1 MRASR
6 QSTTGAADRGNF
18 RFAVVGVVLIVTIVA
33 AVALVLVAFTGHFSS
48 YDIVYADVPASG
60 TGIDSGSTVIFRDIT
75 VGTVAN
81 VGHLLPNGILHAE
94 LHIDPKY
101 LSAIPP
107 DVKADVEIATIF
119 GTEGINLVPPD
130 HPAPGHLA
138 LGQTIPTTSQ
148 SLTTTLQ
155 GDATGLDNIL
165 NALHP
170 AAVDQTLTAIATALS
185 GRGQAIGT
193 TIGSV
198 ATYLSEML
206 PQLPVLDSDIQLSGQ
221 VANELSQAAPGIIAA
236 LSNASV
242 TAGTITGDASQ
253 LHNALADA
261 TPLANELTS
270 LLAGIASPFETL
282 VNNSAPLLND
292 VASIPDF
299 VAQTL
304 HGLDSWS
311 KAFVVAESQGPYL
324 AFSGNLDIAASAQV
338 ILAALGVPGSNAL
351 IEQGLGAQNFNPP
364 TYTAADCPTYG
375 TQKGP
380 NCPKAANRAASTGAS
395 APKLSILTT
404 PSEAQA
410 SASVATGL
418 NGGKQPPSPAVVS
431 LLLEPLLAGLAG
443 VS

>member
-1 MRASR
+1 MKAPRRSM
-6 QSTTGAADRGNF
+6 TGIAERGNF
-18 RFAVVGVVLIVTIVA
+18 RFAVIGVVLIVMIGA
-33 AVALVLVAFTGHFSS
+33 GVALVLVAFTGHFSS
-48 YDIVYADVPASG
+48 YDVVYADVPASG

-130 HPAPGHLA
+130 HPVPGHLA

-170 AAVDQTLTAIATALS
+170 AAVDETLTAIATALA
-185 GRGQAIGT
+185 GRGQSLGT
-193 TIGSV
+193 TINSV
-198 ATYLSEML
+198 AAYLSEML
-206 PQLPVLDSDIQLSGQ
+206 PQLPVLDSDIQLGGQ
-221 VANELSQAAPGIIAA
+221 VANELSQAAPGIISA

-242 TAGTITGDASQ
+242 TAGTITGDAAQ
-253 LHNALADA
+253 LHDALAGA

-270 LLAGIASPFETL
+270 LLAGIASPFDDL

-304 HGLDSWS
+304 RGLDAWS

-375 TQKGP
+375 TLKGP
-380 NCPKAANRAASTGAS
+380 NCPKASTTSAS
-395 APKLSILTT
+395 AGAPTPKLSILTS

-410 SASVATGL
+410 SVAIATGL

>member
-6 QSTTGAADRGNF
+6 RSTTRTVDRGNF
-18 RFAVVGVVLIVTIVA
+18 RFAVIGVVLIVMIVA
-33 AVALVLVAFTGHFSS
+33 AVALVLVAFTGHFAS
-48 YDIVYADVPASG
+48 YDVVYADVPASG

-94 LHIDPKY
+94 LHIEPKY
-101 LSAIPP
+101 MSAIPS
-107 DVKADVEIATIF
+107 DVNADVEIATIF

-130 HPAPGHLA
+130 HPGPGHLA
-138 LGQTIPTTSQ
+138 LGQTIPTTPQ

-155 GDATGLDNIL
+155 GDATGLDNVL

-170 AAVDQTLTAIATALS
+170 ADVDETLTAIATALA

-193 TIGSV
+193 TIDSV
-198 ATYLSEML
+198 ASYLSEML
-206 PQLPVLDSDIQLSGQ
+206 PQLPVLDSDIQLGGQ
-221 VANELSQAAPGIIAA
+221 VANELSQAAPGIISA

-253 LHNALADA
+253 LHNALAGA

-270 LLAGIASPFETL
+270 LLAGIASPFEDL
-282 VNNSAPLLND
+282 VNNSAPLLGD
-292 VASIPDF
+292 VASNPNF

-304 HGLDSWS
+304 QGLDNWS

-351 IEQGLGAQNFNPP
+351 IEQGLGAQSFNPP

-380 NCPKAANRAASTGAS
+380 NCPKASTSSASTGTS
-395 APKLSILTT
+395 VPKLSIPTST
-404 PSEAQA
+404 SEAQA
-410 SASVATGL
+410 SVAIATGL
-418 NGGKQPPSPAVVS
+418 NGGKPPKSPAVVS

>member
-1 MRASR
+1 MKATRR
-6 QSTTGAADRGNF
+6 STNRAADRGNF
-18 RFAVVGVVLIVTIVA
+18 RFAVIGVALIVMIGA
-33 AVALVLVAFTGHFSS
+33 GVALVLIAFTGHFSS
-48 YDIVYADVPASG
+48 YDVVYADVPASG

-75 VGTVAN
+75 VGRVAN
-81 VGHLLPNGILHAE
+81 VGHLLPNGVLHAE

-130 HPAPGHLA
+130 HPVPGHLA

-170 AAVDQTLTAIATALS
+170 AAVDETLTAIATALA

-193 TIGSV
+193 TIDSL

-206 PQLPVLDSDIQLSGQ
+206 PQLPVLDRDIQLTGQ
-221 VANELSQAAPGIIAA
+221 VANELSQAAPGIISA

-242 TAGTITGDASQ
+242 TAGTITSNASQ
-253 LHNALADA
+253 VHNALAGA
-261 TPLANELTS
+261 TPLANQLSS
-270 LLAGIASPFETL
+270 LLAGIASPFEDL
-282 VNNSAPLLND
+282 VNNSAPLLGD
-292 VASIPDF
+292 VASNPDF

-304 HGLDSWS
+304 HGLDAWS

-324 AFSGNLDIAASAQV
+324 AFSGNLDVAASSQV
-338 ILAALGVPGSNAL
+338 LLAALGVPGSNAL
-351 IEQGLGAQNFNPP
+351 IQQGLGPQNFNPP

-375 TQKGP
+375 SQRGP
-380 NCPKAANRAASTGAS
+380 NCPKASTTYASTRTS
-395 APKLSILTT
+395 VPKLSIPTT

-410 SASVATGL
+410 SVAIATGL
-418 NGGKQPPSPAVVS
+418 NGGKPPPSPAVVS
-431 LLLEPLLAGLAG
+431 LLLEPLLTGLAG

>member
-1 MRASR
+1 M
-6 QSTTGAADRGNF
+6 
-18 RFAVVGVVLIVTIVA
+18 IVA
-33 AVALVLVAFTGHFSS
+33 AVALVLVAFTGHFAS
-48 YDIVYADVPASG
+48 YDVVYADVPASG

-94 LHIDPKY
+94 LHIEPKY
-101 LSAIPP
+101 MSAIPS
-107 DVKADVEIATIF
+107 DVNADVEIATIF

-130 HPAPGHLA
+130 HPGPGHLA
-138 LGQTIPTTSQ
+138 LGQTIPTTPQ

-155 GDATGLDNIL
+155 GDATGLDNVL

-170 AAVDQTLTAIATALS
+170 ADVDETLTAIATALA

-193 TIGSV
+193 TIDSV
-198 ATYLSEML
+198 ASYLSEML
-206 PQLPVLDSDIQLSGQ
+206 PQLPVLDSDIQLGGQ
-221 VANELSQAAPGIIAA
+221 VANELSQAAPGIISA

-253 LHNALADA
+253 LHNALAGA

-270 LLAGIASPFETL
+270 LLAGIASPFEDL
-282 VNNSAPLLND
+282 VNNSAPLLGD
-292 VASIPDF
+292 VASNPNF

-304 HGLDSWS
+304 QGLDNWS

-351 IEQGLGAQNFNPP
+351 IEQGLGAQSFNPP

-380 NCPKAANRAASTGAS
+380 NCPKASTSSASTGTS
-395 APKLSILTT
+395 VPKLSIPTST
-404 PSEAQA
+404 SEAQA
-410 SASVATGL
+410 SVAIATGL
-418 NGGKQPPSPAVVS
+418 NGGKPPKSPAVVS

>member
-1 MRASR
+1 MTASWR
-6 QSTTGAADRGNF
+6 STTRAADRGNF
-18 RFAVVGVVLIVTIVA
+18 RFAVVGIVLIVTIVA
-33 AVALVLVAFTGHFSS
+33 AIALVLVAFTGHFSS
-48 YDIVYADVPASG
+48 YDVVYADVPASG

-101 LSAIPP
+101 LSAIPA

-130 HPAPGHLA
+130 HPVPGHLA

-170 AAVDQTLTAIATALS
+170 AAVDQTLTAIATALA

-193 TIGSV
+193 TIDSV
-198 ATYLSEML
+198 ASYLSEML
-206 PQLPVLDSDIQLSGQ
+206 PQLPVLDRDIQLGGQ
-221 VANELSQAAPGIIAA
+221 VANELSQAAPGIISA

-253 LHNALADA
+253 LHNALAGG
-261 TPLANELTS
+261 TPLANELSS
-270 LLAGIASPFETL
+270 LLAGIASPFEDL
-282 VNNSAPLLND
+282 VNNSAPLLGD
-292 VASIPDF
+292 VASNPDF

-311 KAFVVAESQGPYL
+311 KAFVVAESHGPYL

-375 TQKGP
+375 TQKGT
-380 NCPKAANRAASTGAS
+380 NCPKASASAASTQRAV
-395 APKLSILTT
+395 PKLSI
-404 PSEAQA
+404 PISAAEAQA
-410 SASVATGL
+410 SVAIATGL
-418 NGGKQPPSPAVVS
+418 NGGKPPPSPAVVS